1 MLVCWQGH
9 PLTHSL
15 CLQQGTCGTCGL
27 LAPWKFMSNKCSELD
42 RIVQHPVYVVK
53 TGLSRIRLVAMWRST
68 VGVAEMEQYAA
79 V

>member
-1 MLVCWQGH
+1 
-9 PLTHSL
+9 
-15 CLQQGTCGTCGL
+15 
-27 LAPWKFMSNKCSELD
+27 MSNKCSELD